1 MNQKGF
7 ATLEVILMVVV
18 IGILATIAVP
28 RFERITA
35 QTNTAKVVSDL
46 AAINSA
52 AAVYQM
58 EKNDKP
64 TYANL
69 ENYLENGLPKA
80 PSGKI
85 FIEGKLEEIGSSDSY
100 GIDSSGHAIFGG
112 KTADKFTSSTSGSS
126 SGSGTGT
133 GGNG

>member
-28 RFERITA
+28 RFEKITA
-35 QTNTAKVVSDL
+35 QANTAKVVADL

-58 EKNDKP
+58 EKAAAPD
-64 TYANL
+64 YDDLA
-69 ENYLENGLPKA
+69 EYLENGLPQA
-80 PSGKI
+80 PSGKV
-85 FIEGKLEEIGSSDSY
+85 FIKGEITPIKETDKY
-100 GIDSSGHAIFGG
+100 GINSDG
-112 KTADKFTSSTSGSS
+112 KATFADQTADNFTSKEST
-126 SGSGTGT
+126 TT
-133 GGNG
+133 VKK

>member
-35 QTNTAKVVSDL
+35 QANTSKVVSDL

-58 EKNDKP
+58 ENNATPPSYDVLKD
-64 TYANL
+64 
-69 ENYLENGLPKA
+69 YLENGLPQP
-80 PSGKI
+80 PSGKVYI
-85 FIEGKLEEIGSSDSY
+85 NGTITP
-100 GIDSSGHAIFGG
+100 IDSSNKYSINSSGKATFAD
-112 KTADKFTSSTSGSS
+112 KTAEQFTTTKTTATSG
-126 SGSGTGT
+126 G
-133 GGNG
+133 